1 MSTTSEQQV
10 VSSRI
15 LAIVS
20 LEARVIAT
28 TKISTRHIN
37 SKKIRGMKK
46 ANDDRHNN
54 ISNSCNLLDD
64 INVNCGF
71 KLQRAAAKDIEHG
84 DWELMR
90 VKSLLQPLTQ
100 NLKPTVGG
108 LDRAAVALPAI
119 SPLPSIHVGLDS
131 SVTASVGTAFE
142 FYLSASTQ
150 NIHTLRG
157 SKKRPQLK
165 SEKRYNSLL
174 SDGNSINKNMTSR
187 GGERNGGGLAANST
201 LLLSQSE
208 CGESLTLPLTQIL
221 PLPHLRPYSAMND
234 ELVEENLGF
243 STYSCPNT
251 ETSPLLGGMDVS
263 VNGSQSQTLTSLPTC
278 RKLSLSFS
286 LGGANI
292 TRKPKEVRYKDLQYI
307 HAFPFSMRSALI
319 SLWLNRP
326 RLLLLPTQH

>member
-1 MSTTSEQQV
+1 M
-10 VSSRI
+10 
-15 LAIVS
+15 
-20 LEARVIAT
+20 IAT
-28 TKISTRHIN
+28 AKVSIRHIN

-46 ANDDRHNN
+46 ANDDRHHN
-54 ISNSCNLLDD
+54 ISNGCNLLDD

-71 KLQRAAAKDIEHG
+71 KLQRAAAKNIEHG

-90 VKSLLQPLTQ
+90 VKSLLQPLIQ

-108 LDRAAVALPAI
+108 LDGAAAAFPAI
-119 SPLPSIHVGLDS
+119 SPLPSIHVGFDS

-142 FYLSASTQ
+142 LYLSASTQ
-150 NIHTLRG
+150 NVHTLRG
-157 SKKRPQLK
+157 SKKRPQPK
-165 SEKRYNSLL
+165 SKKRCNLL
-174 SDGNSINKNMTSR
+174 LNDGKSISKNMILK
-187 GGERNGGGLAANST
+187 GGERRGGGLAANSS

-208 CGESLTLPLTQIL
+208 CGESLTLPRTQIL

-243 STYSCPNT
+243 STNSCQKFDDRNT
-251 ETSPLLGGMDVS
+251 ETSQLLGGMDLGVD
-263 VNGSQSQTLTSLPTC
+263 GSQSQTLTSLPTC

-292 TRKPKEVRYKDLQYI
+292 TRTPKEVRYEDLQYM

-319 SLWLNRP
+319 SSWLNRP
-326 RLLLLPTQH
+326 CLLLLPTQH